1 MKKLKIPFL
10 FALACLPAALIAGF
24 FVLQYQLELLPT
36 ETIEQLME
44 QAGSKGVLMAVGLIQ
59 TAVIVMLA
67 AFFGR
72 ILSEKLGLWK
82 PLRFEKQQI
91 LKTLLLSVP
100 AGIVLAGDYW
110 APIPG
115 VQEAAEAGMTVWGV
129 LASVFYGGII
139 EELLM
144 RLFVLSLIGF
154 LLWKLF
160 WRKQEKVPETA
171 LILANVLAAL
181 LFAAGHLPATVTT
194 FGSLT
199 PLLVLRCFL
208 LNGGFGLIFGRLYR
222 KYGIQYAMAGHA
234 LCHIVSKLIWW
245 IAI

>member
-1 MKKLKIPFL
+1 MKKLKSPFL

-24 FVLQYQLELLPT
+24 FVLQYQLELLST
-36 ETIEQLME
+36 ETIEQLIE
-44 QAGSKGVLMAVGLIQ
+44 QAGSKAALIAIGLIQ

-72 ILSEKLGLWK
+72 ILSAKLGLWK
-82 PLRFEKQQI
+82 PLRFEKRQV
-91 LKTLLLSVP
+91 LRTLLLSIP
-100 AGIVLAGDYW
+100 AGIVLAADYW

-115 VQEAAEAGMTVWGV
+115 IQEAAEAGMTLWGV
-129 LASVFYGGII
+129 LASIFYGGVM

-144 RLFVLSLIGF
+144 RLFILSLTGF

-160 WRKQEKVPETA
+160 WRKREKVPEAA
-171 LILANVLAAL
+171 LILANILAAL
-181 LFAAGHLPATVTT
+181 LFAAGHLPATAAT

-199 PLLVLRCFL
+199 PLLIFRCFL

-222 KYGIQYAMAGHA
+222 KYGIQYAVAGHA
-234 LCHIVSKLIWW
+234 LCHIVCKLIWW